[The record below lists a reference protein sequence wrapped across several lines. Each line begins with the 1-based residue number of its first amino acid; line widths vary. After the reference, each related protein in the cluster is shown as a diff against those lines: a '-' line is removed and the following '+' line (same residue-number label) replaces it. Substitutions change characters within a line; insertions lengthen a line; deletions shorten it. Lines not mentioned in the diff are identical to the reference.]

1 MDADERGWGGIGIR
15 EGPNP
20 LPTEQGIAATPSF
33 FCVHLRLNPLR
44 ASAVPKLPFCK
55 TSGKS
60 APCQLVFVVMNR
72 TQHCNELRPEHAG
85 QTVTLVGWV
94 HSRRDLG
101 GVLFIDLR
109 DREGRT
115 QTVFD
120 PADLPNEVFETAT
133 HLHSESVIQ
142 LTGQVRL
149 RPTGTENAK
158 IPTGRIEV
166 LVKEMVVLNNAA
178 ILPFPVDD
186 PEVASKVNEEL
197 RLQYRYLD
205 LRRPEMMRN
214 LRLRSKVAIATR
226 SFMDD
231 QGFLEIETPTLFKST
246 PEGAR
251 EFLVPNRREAG
262 TFYALPQSPQQ
273 FKQILMVS
281 GVERYF
287 QLARCY
293 RDEDLRADRQPEFTQ
308 VDIEMSFIDRED
320 IYALI
325 EGLLKRVWKTA
336 LNMDIATPFRRI
348 SFEEALNRWGIDKPD
363 TRFGMELVDMTED
376 FRSSTFKVFSGA
388 VANGGVVKALNAKG
402 LAGATQ
408 GQLETMTDYA
418 KSFGAKGLAFIKV
431 ENGEWKSPIVK
442 FFSEAEKAAL
452 TTKLNI
458 EQGDLILFAADQW
471 LNACEILGKIRLYCA
486 DVLKTQGK
494 LVIDPTQFNFL
505 WVVEFPLL
513 GFDREMNRW
522 YSSHH
527 PFTAP
532 VADDIPLLKADPK
545 KVRGQHYDI
554 VVNGVEL
561 GGGSIRIHQPDVQKT
576 IFEEVLQ
583 ISPEET
589 QSRFGYMLEAFKYGA
604 PPHGGIAL
612 GFDRLCAILC
622 GTTSIRDV
630 IAFPKTAKGVC
641 LMTESPSPVTAR
653 QLRDLHIEVKAAPK
667 KDQPGAPDQA

>member
-1 MDADERGWGGIGIR
+1 MNSSPGKTARPPPWGARGQTTLRNRGEPPGS
-15 EGPNP
+15 
-20 LPTEQGIAATPSF
+20 PTS
-33 FCVHLRLNPLR
+33 
-44 ASAVPKLPFCK
+44 PFEN
-55 TSGKS
+55 
-60 APCQLVFVVMNR
+60 APRIDTLHAYFRMKR
-72 TQHCNELRPEHAG
+72 THHCNELRASDAG
-85 QTVTLVGWV
+85 RAVLLTGWV

-120 PADLPNEVFETAT
+120 PSDLPPAVFDAASK
-133 HLHSESVIQ
+133 LHAESVIEIE
-142 LTGQVRL
+142 GKVRV
-149 RPTGTENAK
+149 RPEGTRNAK
-158 IPTGRIEV
+158 ILTGEV
-166 LVKEMVVLNNAA
+166 EVQVLSMTVLNPSA
-178 ILPFPVDD
+178 ILPFQVDD
-186 PEVASKVNEEL
+186 PEVANKVNEEL

-205 LRRPEMMRN
+205 LRRPEMIRN

-226 SFMDD
+226 SYMDA
-231 QGFLEIETPTLFKST
+231 QGFLEVETPTLFKST

-251 EFLVPNRREAG
+251 EFLVPNRREPG

-308 VDIEMSFIDRED
+308 VDIEMSFIERED

-336 LNMDIATPFRRI
+336 LNVDIPTPFKRI

-363 TRFGMELVDMTED
+363 TRFGMELVDFTEE
-376 FRSSTFKVFSGA
+376 FRGSKFGVFGNC
-388 VANGGVVKALNAKG
+388 VAGGGVIKAMNAKG

-408 GQLETMTDYA
+408 GQIETMTEYA

-442 FFSEAEKAAL
+442 FFNDAEKAAL
-452 TTKLNI
+452 TQKLGI

-486 DVLKTQGK
+486 DVLKAQGK
-494 LVIDPTQFNFL
+494 LVIDPARFDFL

-532 VADDIPLLKADPK
+532 VAEDIPLLKTDPK

-576 IFEEVLQ
+576 IFEDLLQ
-583 ISPEET
+583 IPPEET
-589 QSRFGYMLEAFKYGA
+589 QLRFGYMLEAFKYGA

-630 IAFPKTAKGVC
+630 IAFPKTAKGTC
-641 LMTESPSPVTAR
+641 IMTSSPSAVTSR
-653 QLRDLHIEVKAAPK
+653 QLRDLHLEVKAAK
-667 KDQPGAPDQA
+667 KEA

>member
-1 MDADERGWGGIGIR
+1 M
-15 EGPNP
+15 
-20 LPTEQGIAATPSF
+20 
-33 FCVHLRLNPLR
+33 
-44 ASAVPKLPFCK
+44 K
-55 TSGKS
+55 
-60 APCQLVFVVMNR
+60 R
-72 TQHCNELRPEHAG
+72 THHCNELRPAHIG
-85 QTVTLVGWV
+85 QTVTLSGWV

-101 GVLFIDLR
+101 GLIFIDVR

-120 PADLPNEVFETAT
+120 PSDLSKELFAQAAA
-133 HLHSESVIQ
+133 LRSECVVS
-142 LTGQVRL
+142 LTGKVRQ
-149 RPTGTENAK
+149 RPAGTNNAK
-158 IPTGRIEV
+158 IPTGEIEV
-166 LVKEMVVLNNAA
+166 AVTALQVLNMAEV
-178 ILPFPVDD
+178 LPFAVDD

-205 LRRPEMMRN
+205 LRRPEMARN
-214 LRLRSKVAIATR
+214 LKLRSKVAIATR
-226 SFMDD
+226 SYMDE
-231 QGFLEIETPTLFKST
+231 QGFLEVETPTLFKST

-273 FKQILMVS
+273 FKQILMVA
-281 GVERYF
+281 GVEKYF

-325 EGLLKRVWKTA
+325 EGLIKRVWKTA
-336 LNMDIATPFRRI
+336 LNIDIPTPFKRI
-348 SFEEALNRWGIDKPD
+348 SFEEALNRFGIDKPD
-363 TRFGMELVDMTED
+363 TRFGMELVDFSEE
-376 FRSSTFKVFSGA
+376 FKGSKFGVFGKCIEA
-388 VANGGVVKALNAKG
+388 GGVVKAINAKG

-408 GQLETMTDYA
+408 GQIETMTDYA

-431 ENGEWKSPIVK
+431 EKSADGATVEWKSPIVK
-442 FFSEAEKAAL
+442 FFSDAEKAAL
-452 TTKLNI
+452 TAKLKI
-458 EQGDLILFAADQW
+458 EEGDLILFAADQW

-486 DVLKTQGK
+486 EVLKGQGK
-494 LVIDPTQFNFL
+494 LVIDPHQFNFL
-505 WVVEFPLL
+505 WVIEFPLL
-513 GFDREMNRW
+513 GFDRENNRW

-532 VADDIPLLKADPK
+532 VADDIPLLKTDPK

-576 IFEEVLQ
+576 IFEELLA
-583 ISPEET
+583 IPPEET
-589 QSRFGYMLEAFKYGA
+589 KLRFGYMLEAFRYGA

-612 GFDRLCAILC
+612 GFDRLIAILC
-622 GTTSIRDV
+622 GTPSIRDV
-630 IAFPKTAKGVC
+630 IAFPKTAKGTC
-641 LMTESPSPVTAR
+641 LMTDSPSPVSPK
-653 QLRDLHIEVKAAPK
+653 QLRELYIDVKVKPPTPPAPAK
-667 KDQPGAPDQA
+667 A

>member
-1 MDADERGWGGIGIR
+1 M
-15 EGPNP
+15 
-20 LPTEQGIAATPSF
+20 
-33 FCVHLRLNPLR
+33 
-44 ASAVPKLPFCK
+44 K
-55 TSGKS
+55 
-60 APCQLVFVVMNR
+60 R
-72 TQHCNELRPEHAG
+72 TQHCNELRPVHAG
-85 QTVTLVGWV
+85 QTVTLAGWV

-120 PADLPNEVFETAT
+120 PADLSPEVFNTAT
-133 HLHSESVIQ
+133 HLHAESVIQ
-142 LTGQVRL
+142 ITGKVRT
-149 RPTGTENAK
+149 RPAGTENAK
-158 IPTGRIEV
+158 IPTGQIEV
-166 LVKEMVVLNNAA
+166 LVKELVVLNNAA
-178 ILPFPVDD
+178 PLPFQIDD
-186 PEVASKVNEEL
+186 PEAAAKVNEET

-205 LRRPEMMRN
+205 LRRPEMTRN

-226 SFMDD
+226 SFMDE
-231 QGFLEIETPTLFKST
+231 QGFLEVETPTLFKST

-251 EFLVPNRREAG
+251 EFLVPNRREPG

-281 GVERYF
+281 GIERYF

-336 LNMDIATPFRRI
+336 LDIDIPTPFKRI

-363 TRFGMELVDMTED
+363 TRFGMELVDFTEE
-376 FRSSTFKVFSGA
+376 FRASSFKVFAGA
-388 VANGGVVKALNAKG
+388 IAAGGVVKALNARG

-408 GQLETMTDYA
+408 GQLETMTETA
-418 KSFGAKGLAFIKV
+418 KGFGAKGLAYIKV

-442 FFSEAEKAAL
+442 FFTDAEKAAL
-452 TTKLNI
+452 TTKLQI
-458 EQGDLILFAADQW
+458 QEGDLILFAADQW

-494 LVIDPTQFNFL
+494 LVIDPKQFNFL
-505 WVVEFPLL
+505 WVIEFPLL
-513 GFDREMNRW
+513 GFDREQNRW

-532 VADDIPLLKADPK
+532 VEEDIPLLKTDPK

-576 IFEEVLQ
+576 VFEEILQ
-583 ISPEET
+583 IPPDET
-589 QSRFGYMLEAFKYGA
+589 QLRFGYMLEAFKYGA

-630 IAFPKTAKGVC
+630 IAFPKTAKGTC
-641 LMTESPSPVTAR
+641 MMTSSPSQVTPR
-653 QLRDLHIEVKAAPK
+653 QLRDLYLEVKTAK
-667 KDQPGAPDQA
+667 KE